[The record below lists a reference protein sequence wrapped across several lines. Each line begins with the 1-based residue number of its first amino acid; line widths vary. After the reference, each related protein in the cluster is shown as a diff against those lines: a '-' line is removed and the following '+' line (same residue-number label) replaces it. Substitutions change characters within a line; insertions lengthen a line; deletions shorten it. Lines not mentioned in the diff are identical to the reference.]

1 MRPFALFFLLMLEA
15 AGAGWAQPVPP
26 QQPGLL
32 QRRLQLTAAGQPL
45 GQVLREVSRQSGVS
59 FSYSS
64 TLVPLHSPVTFRT
77 AGAQPLATVLT
88 ALCRPRGLSW
98 QLMEGQIVLW
108 RTAAGP
114 PPLLAAMARTNG
126 GNRGP
131 AAPARAGSQLPEG
144 KAPSAPQPQ
153 GSSASLGYKSP
164 AGTSVRGTSPARPNK
179 AATPAATG
187 IAAKKSSAS
196 QRAAILAK
204 TRRAAPNP
212 AVVSPAVVSSI
223 QRAPIRRLP
232 PVVLVPLV
240 TALDTVAALLPA
252 AATSPSPAGRS
263 RLPEWVRANTQW
275 AAAALPQAAR
285 QVGQLVSKVE
295 PLASRLVRV
304 RSGLSG
310 RDTLLAQQ
318 AVPTRRPDYYRR
330 EAQATLI
337 APLGTN
343 WLRNGRTSNR
353 YSLNVLAGYAAGVR
367 RLEIGGLLNVV
378 RDTVRGVQIAGLANV
393 VGTATQGLQAAGLVN
408 ILGGSMR
415 GVQAAGLANI
425 IRDDA
430 RGVQLAGL
438 VNIVGGAATAA
449 ADTNR
454 PVRLR
459 RWLGLPRL
467 LATDP
472 AAATPGAA
480 SAASLPGPLL
490 QAAGL
495 ANLTGTDVRGLQT
508 SPLLNVGRRISG
520 AQLGLVN
527 VARHVR
533 GTQIGLVNIAD
544 SVSGAGL
551 LGILNIV
558 RHGGYRRGE
567 VWASETLPLNAVLK
581 LGVMRYYTILGAA
594 TQPLGTRVRWA
605 GGFGIG
611 TAGAPRGRFTYS
623 LDLMQWGLTEP
634 GQEITGELRLLT
646 QLRPALAWQM
656 ETNGHLQ
663 LVVSPTLN
671 LALAVNNT
679 TPPTWD
685 FGDNQLL
692 LLNQT
697 TNSTIWRLWP
707 GIQLGLRF

>member
-1 MRPFALFFLLMLEA
+1 MRQLLLLLLLMLTA
-15 AGAGWAQPVPP
+15 RAHG
-26 QQPGLL
+26 QQPLL
-32 QRRLQLTAAGQPL
+32 QRRVRLAATGQPL
-45 GQVLREVSRQSGVS
+45 SEVLREVSRQSGVS

-64 TLVPLHSPVTFRT
+64 TVVPLRSRVTLRT
-77 AGAQPLATVLT
+77 GEAQSVQTVLT
-88 ALCRPRGLSW
+88 MLCGPRGLSW
-98 QLMEGQIVLW
+98 QQLGGQVVLW

-114 PPLLAAMARTNG
+114 PPMLTAAAKTNVRRVSVAPAQAAGQLLKGGVDIVPKPRAGTAFWPGKTTIAAEPATAVTKAPASRRAAVPMKPR
-126 GNRGP
+126 RVV
-131 AAPARAGSQLPEG
+131 AAP
-144 KAPSAPQPQ
+144 
-153 GSSASLGYKSP
+153 
-164 AGTSVRGTSPARPNK
+164 SV
-179 AATPAATG
+179 AATPQRPTTAT
-187 IAAKKSSAS
+187 A
-196 QRAAILAK
+196 
-204 TRRAAPNP
+204 
-212 AVVSPAVVSSI
+212 
-223 QRAPIRRLP
+223 RRLP
-232 PVVLVPLV
+232 PPKSAPD
-240 TALDTVAALLPA
+240 TAVAAAPS
-252 AATSPSPAGRS
+252 AATDADAGTATAAGRS
-263 RLPEWVRANTQW
+263 RLPEWVRTNAQR

-285 QVGQLVSKVE
+285 QVGRLVSRVE

-304 RSGLSG
+304 RSGLPR
-310 RDTLLAQQ
+310 RDTLLTQQ
-318 AVPTRRPDYYRR
+318 AVPTRRSDYYKR
-330 EAQATLI
+330 EVQATLL

-343 WLRNGRTSNR
+343 WLRNSRTSNR
-353 YSLNVLAGYAAGVR
+353 YSLNVLAGHAAGVR

-378 RDTVRGVQIAGLANV
+378 RDTVRGVQLAGLANV

-656 ETNGHLQ
+656 EANGHLQ
-663 LVVSPTLN
+663 LVASPTLN

>member
-1 MRPFALFFLLMLEA
+1 M
-15 AGAGWAQPVPP
+15 
-26 QQPGLL
+26 
-32 QRRLQLTAAGQPL
+32 
-45 GQVLREVSRQSGVS
+45 SR
-59 FSYSS
+59 
-64 TLVPLHSPVTFRT
+64 
-77 AGAQPLATVLT
+77 
-88 ALCRPRGLSW
+88 
-98 QLMEGQIVLW
+98 
-108 RTAAGP
+108 
-114 PPLLAAMARTNG
+114 
-126 GNRGP
+126 
-131 AAPARAGSQLPEG
+131 
-144 KAPSAPQPQ
+144 
-153 GSSASLGYKSP
+153 
-164 AGTSVRGTSPARPNK
+164 
-179 AATPAATG
+179 
-187 IAAKKSSAS
+187 
-196 QRAAILAK
+196 
-204 TRRAAPNP
+204 
-212 AVVSPAVVSSI
+212 
-223 QRAPIRRLP
+223 
-232 PVVLVPLV
+232 
-240 TALDTVAALLPA
+240 
-252 AATSPSPAGRS
+252 
-263 RLPEWVRANTQW
+263 
-275 AAAALPQAAR
+275 
-285 QVGQLVSKVE
+285 VE

-304 RSGLSG
+304 RSGLPR
-310 RDTLLAQQ
+310 RDTLLTQQ
-318 AVPTRRPDYYRR
+318 AVPTRRSDYYKR
-330 EAQATLI
+330 EAQATLL

-343 WLRNGRTSNR
+343 WLRNSRTSNR
-353 YSLNVLAGYAAGVR
+353 YSLNVLAGHAAGVR

-378 RDTVRGVQIAGLANV
+378 RDTVRGVQLAGLANV

-656 ETNGHLQ
+656 EANGHLQ
-663 LVVSPTLN
+663 LVASPTLN